1 MEVRDLLRE
10 SQAANQL
17 DDNDSDGNEDGH
29 DDSDATTFYDP
40 SAVTVEPV
48 QSPQTDHICDDLTT
62 QLSTDVKTID
72 STSTPIDAE
81 IHTSRSE
88 ERIESST
95 GQESSDEL
103 QAIPSL
109 KRSIR
114 SVLARHVY
122 RLLLGHTILYLD
134 RLCIQVLMT
143 FLQNSLRTCS
153 NILSPILQIAQT
165 KTLLLQWLPA
175 L

>member
-10 SQAANQL
+10 SQAANQQ
-17 DDNDSDGNEDGH
+17 DDNDIEDNENSSDDL
-29 DDSDATTFYDP
+29 DATIPYDS
-40 SAVTVEPV
+40 SAIPADSV
-48 QSPQTDHICDDLTT
+48 QLPRIDHRYDDLTT
-62 QLSTDVKTID
+62 QVSTDVKTTD

-109 KRSIR
+109 E
-114 SVLARHVY
+114 
-122 RLLLGHTILYLD
+122 TIL
-134 RLCIQVLMT
+134 
-143 FLQNSLRTCS
+143 
-153 NILSPILQIAQT
+153 P
-165 KTLLLQWLPA
+165 
-175 L
+175 